1 MAPCKP
7 ARKGQNHAGYPDPN
21 ACAADPETI
30 GQSPRQCNKFGRWNQ
45 QRHGRPCR
53 KAAHVKDL
61 TGPKLDRV
69 RHADHWQEREHP
81 THQDKMKPRLAKF
94 VVKTPTCSTS
104 ARMSATASTNVVNSL
119 PKSSISIPRSIP
131 MPAIP
136 TTMALSNRY
145 YVLRLRKL
153 G

>member
-1 MAPCKP
+1 
-7 ARKGQNHAGYPDPN
+7 
-21 ACAADPETI
+21 
-30 GQSPRQCNKFGRWNQ
+30 
-45 QRHGRPCR
+45 
-53 KAAHVKDL
+53 
-61 TGPKLDRV
+61 
-69 RHADHWQEREHP
+69 
-81 THQDKMKPRLAKF
+81 
-94 VVKTPTCSTS
+94 
-104 ARMSATASTNVVNSL
+104 MSATASTNVVNSL